1 MFQKIV
7 KDGYINSIVDGVS
20 IGNITEAE
28 YEEILEVIR
37 NRTEAQ
43 SGYTYRLKEDST
55 WEKCEIVFENK
66 DGE

>member
-7 KDGYINSIVDGVS
+7 KDGYINSVVDGVS

-37 NRTEAQ
+37 NRPEAQ
-43 SGYTYRLKEDST
+43 SGYDYRLKEDLT

>member
-7 KDGYINSIVDGVS
+7 KDGYINSVVDGVS

-37 NRTEAQ
+37 NRPEAQ
-43 SGYTYRLKEDST
+43 SGYAYRLKEDLT

>member
-28 YEEILEVIR
+28 YDEILEVVR
-37 NRTEAQ
+37 NRPEAQ
-43 SGYTYRLKEDST
+43 SGYIYRLKEDLT
-55 WEKCEIVFENK
+55 WEKHELLPES
-66 DGE
+66 GEDE

>member
-7 KDGYINSIVDGVS
+7 KDGYINSVVDGVS

-28 YEEILEVIR
+28 YSHICETIQNKPTAEDR
-37 NRTEAQ
+37 FD
-43 SGYTYRLKEDST
+43 YRLKEDLT
-55 WEKCEIVFENK
+55 WEKCEIVLENK